1 MMIVSSKK
9 ICVLYHFY
17 EANQNYVK
25 NFQHF
30 LTFGISN
37 TADYFCIIAGNCSVE
52 PLRLPNVTYIV
63 TENKNWDYGG
73 YAKALKNH
81 VPIDAYEYFA
91 FINSSVRGP
100 FISPL
105 SDTSWLDSFIP
116 HFTEDIGA
124 VGCAIN
130 ILSPQSID
138 SLAFKKEYP
147 QLSPPY
153 SHVQTTAYMLSKRA
167 LSILFN
173 YQFFDIRDPLAKNQ
187 VICRYELLLSQLLI
201 HSGLN
206 IKCLL
211 PEYNQIDYRKT
222 HADINPTSHLG
233 DPSVPDGYFGRTI
246 HPYEGMF
253 VKTQRNLYP
262 EHYLDLLTRS
272 MLAQQ
277 KPINNFLHLA
287 SEEEILR
294 SKYLWE
300 SQEQWKTIFKK
311 LRKSIKRYWR
321 T

>member
-1 MMIVSSKK
+1 MIDSSKK

-30 LTFGISN
+30 LTFGIHRS
-37 TADYFCIIAGNCSVE
+37 ADYFCIIAGEYSVD
-52 PLRLPNVTYIV
+52 LPMISNVTYIHS
-63 TENKNWDYGG
+63 ENKNWDYGG

-81 VPIDAYEYFA
+81 VPIDVYEYFA

-105 SDTSWLDSFIP
+105 SDTSWLDSFIS

-138 SLAFKKEYP
+138 SLTFEKEYP
-147 QLSPPY
+147 QFRPPY

-167 LSILFN
+167 LSVLFDR
-173 YQFFDIRDPLAKNQ
+173 QFFDVRDPLTKSQ
-187 VICRYELLLSQLLI
+187 VICRYELLLSQLLV
-201 HSGLN
+201 HSGVN

-211 PEYNQIDYRKT
+211 PEYNQIDYREPHT
-222 HADINPTSHLG
+222 DINPTSHQG
-233 DPSVPDGYFGRTI
+233 DPSVPDGYFGRTM
-246 HPYEGMF
+246 HPYESMF

-262 EHYLDLLTRS
+262 EHYLDQLTHS
-272 MLAQQ
+272 MFIHQ
-277 KPINNFLHLA
+277 KPINNFLRLPKD
-287 SEEEILR
+287 EEILR
-294 SKYLWE
+294 SKYLWD
-300 SQEQWKTIFKK
+300 SQQQWKAIFKK
-311 LRKSIKRYWR
+311 LRKSVKRYWR
-321 T
+321 S